1 MKEKY
6 PYILLVLANIIWGG
20 NFVVGSIAKDYF
32 PPFTFSLIR
41 WLIAFVLLTPFL
53 YKSLI
58 RDHNILLKHKWALLL
73 LSITGVSGYNTLL
86 YLSLH
91 WTTSINA
98 AVINPITPIFIA
110 ILSVVILSERV
121 EGAQM
126 IGILFSIIG
135 VLFIMTKGSF
145 GNLAS
150 FSFNKG
156 DLLVLLAV
164 FVWALYSIC
173 LKKYAG
179 TLPLYSTFYVTT
191 FVGSILLIPFSLFEL
206 KFTSQPLIWNISSIS
221 ILFYVGFFAAIV
233 AFLSWNIGVTK
244 VGAARAGNYLNL
256 LPVFAAILAPILT
269 NESIMWYQ
277 IVGGIIVIA
286 GVVISSKIK
295 KSPLSMVNKSTT
307 PQ

>member
-6 PYILLVLANIIWGG
+6 PYLLLVLANVIWGG

-32 PPFTFSLIR
+32 PPFTFSLMR
-41 WLIAFVLLTPFL
+41 WVIAFLLLTPFM

-58 RDHNILLKHKWALLL
+58 RDRQILWQNKWVLLL
-73 LSITGVSGYNTLL
+73 FSITGISGYNTLL

-110 ILSVVILSERV
+110 ILSVIILSERV
-121 EGAQM
+121 AGAQ
-126 IGILFSIIG
+126 ILGIIFSIIG
-135 VLFIMTKGSF
+135 VLFIMAKGSIE
-145 GNLAS
+145 NLAS

-164 FVWALYSIC
+164 FVWALYSIY
-173 LKKYAG
+173 LKKYAHI
-179 TLPLYSTFYVTT
+179 LPIYSTFYITT
-191 FVGSILLIPFSLFEL
+191 FIGLILLVPFSLFEL
-206 KFTSQPLIWNISSIS
+206 GFSTQPFIWNISSIS
-221 ILFYVGFFAAIV
+221 ILFYVGFFAAII
-233 AFLSWNIGVTK
+233 ALLSWNIGVAK

-256 LPVFAAILAPILT
+256 LPVFAAILAPLLT
-269 NESIMWYQ
+269 DETIEWYQ

-286 GVVISSKIK
+286 GVAISSKIK
-295 KSPLSMVNKSTT
+295 KSPMTVMSNSTSA
-307 PQ
+307 